1 MMSRDMEILKTYKPV
16 IMQDTKEPFS
26 ITAMGCTVFRETKRS
41 SSFPRREIV
50 VNREEMAFAIEYAIW
65 YDYDIQH
72 LYELEHVWVY
82 VDHEG
87 AVKKVEASFHGK
99 FLNIVDLEHGELIL
113 EGDTHPIV
121 YAQPGKH
128 AMLPDPRL
136 VRIIPDWL
144 ESCLI
149 KAGTDG
155 VLVQDMFED
164 QIHTDDKLQIMTEE
178 YIKEVFGFCP
188 SLEFQPFYLEDEKMM
203 SWEELKESIPQ
214 RVNRQIDIIKAYYNI
229 EK

>member
-1 MMSRDMEILKTYKPV
+1 MMKRDREILKTYKPV
-16 IMQDTKEPFS
+16 IMQDKNEPFS
-26 ITAMGCTVFRETKRS
+26 ITAMGCTIFRETMRS
-41 SSFPRREIV
+41 SSFPKREIV
-50 VNREEMAFAIEYAIW
+50 VNQEDTAFAIEYAIW

-82 VDHEG
+82 VGHNG

-113 EGDTHPIV
+113 EGNTHPIV

-144 ESCLI
+144 ESCHI
-149 KAGTDG
+149 KAGADG

-164 QIHTDDKLQIMTEE
+164 QIHTDHKLQKMTED

-188 SLEFQPFYLEDEKMM
+188 SLVFEPFYLEDEKLMC
-203 SWEELKESIPQ
+203 WEELKESIPQ
-214 RVNRQIDIIKAYYNI
+214 RVNRQIDIIKAYYNH
-229 EK
+229 